1 MFLIGKSKS
10 ANNLTIVNHPIT
22 LSFLFEQSLEEAP
35 SMLLA
40 GTTSIQKTHYDI
52 LSVKEDSSHDEI
64 RASYRAAVLDTHPD
78 KLQGRFEVFGHCQ
91 DLQERFLQVQKAWE
105 ILGDPKSRA
114 IYDNKLQS
122 LRQDSE
128 FADDVKME
136 EMTVEDD
143 GDVVELFYQCRC
155 GDYFSINSVELTE
168 MGFSFKGQESKN
180 SWTID
185 STLAS
190 VVLPCGSCSLKIRLV
205 IDTNDI
211 AQVFP

>member
-1 MFLIGKSKS
+1 
-10 ANNLTIVNHPIT
+10 
-22 LSFLFEQSLEEAP
+22 
-35 SMLLA
+35 MLLA
-40 GTTSIQKTHYDI
+40 GKTSIQKTHYDI
-52 LSVKEDSSHDEI
+52 LSIKEDSGHDEI

-78 KLQGRFEVFGHCQ
+78 KLQGRFEVFERCQ
-91 DLQERFLQVQKAWE
+91 DLQERFLLVQKAWE

-114 IYDNKLQS
+114 IYDNELQA

-128 FADDVKME
+128 IADDVKME

-168 MGFSFKGQESKN
+168 MGFSFNGQGRKI

-205 IDTNDI
+205 IDMSDS
-211 AQVFP
+211 AQVPLSATLRHRRSFSYPAHPLCFRL